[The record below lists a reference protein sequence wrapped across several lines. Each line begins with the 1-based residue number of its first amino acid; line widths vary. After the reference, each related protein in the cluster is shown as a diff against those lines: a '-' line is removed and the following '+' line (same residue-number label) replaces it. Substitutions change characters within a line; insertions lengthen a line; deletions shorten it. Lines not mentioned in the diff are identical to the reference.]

1 MRLLKAAI
9 ISLLLVGCTAPTP
22 EEQHA
27 SDIKRD
33 TDSLSRSLEYYKDVN
48 KNVCYAGAWL
58 QWHGAVLTY
67 VPCTP
72 EIERTAH
79 QFHSNQTVR

>member
-1 MRLLKAAI
+1 MNKFIILAI
-9 ISLLLVGCTAPTP
+9 LLVGCTPPTP
-22 EEQHA
+22 EERFNNE
-27 SDIKRD
+27 IKQN
-33 TDSLSRSLEYYKDVN
+33 TELLSRSVEYYKDVN

-58 QWHGAVLTY
+58 HYHGAVLTY

-79 QFHSNQTVR
+79 KFHSNQTVR

>member
-1 MRLLKAAI
+1 MKKLMLCIAFI
-9 ISLLLVGCTAPTP
+9 LVGCKVTP
-22 EEQHA
+22 EEQHNNE
-27 SDIKRD
+27 IKVN
-33 TDSLSRSLEYYKDVN
+33 TELLSESLEYYKDVN

-58 QWHGAVLTY
+58 RFHGAVLTY

>member
-1 MRLLKAAI
+1 MKKLLFMVF
-9 ISLLLVGCTAPTP
+9 LTMLGCSTP
-22 EEQHA
+22 EERNRFKIS
-27 SDIKRD
+27 SDIEW
-33 TDSLSRSLEYYKDVN
+33 LNGNIEYYKDVN
-48 KNVCYAGAWL
+48 KNVCYAGAYI
-58 QWHGAVLTY
+58 GYNFGTLTY

>member
-1 MRLLKAAI
+1 MRLFKIAI
-9 ISLLLVGCTAPTP
+9 ISFLLFGCDTP
-22 EEQHA
+22 EERTA
-27 SDIKRD
+27 FKISSDQEW
-33 TDSLSRSLEYYKDVN
+33 LSKNLEYYKDVN
-48 KNVCYAGAWL
+48 KNVCFAGAYV
-58 QWHGAVLTY
+58 GYNFGTITY